1 MNKWYFSEDNNEFVI
16 CTPHTKRPWINY
28 LTNGRYFALT
38 SQTGGGYSFFIDP
51 LHHVITRREQDMI
64 LNDRPGRFIFVQDL
78 EDGAYWNVGG
88 NPSAAKLDQFICR
101 HGFGYTIIDSSYRKI
116 RSTQEMFVL
125 QNADAEVW
133 FLRFQ
138 NKGAKQR
145 NLRIF
150 AYVEWLLGN
159 STGDPIARTF
169 DCFFKNVH
177 IDNGVIVGRKLKW
190 SLTGQRENRPW
201 EFETFA
207 TSTRPADRVWLD
219 RHEFIGLYREISR
232 PIAVEN
238 SLLKPKYP
246 SEVLGVDVIGTQ
258 EWLLELAPGEVQEWE
273 VLVGIGR
280 AGETVDLSLSLAD
293 SEKLRTF
300 RETVKDHWRERVNT
314 VRVDTP
320 DTEFNEL
327 YNGWIPYQV
336 IIKSYISSAPSYYHA
351 SDGSPGFRDAM
362 QDAFGLCMLEPQR
375 ARELILRV
383 ASFQYMDGTASH
395 RAPYVPLSLER
406 SEKSDLPLWI
416 SLAVLQY
423 IRETGDNSIILEDV
437 PYVDGPGASLFEH
450 IRAGLERSMKD
461 IGRHGLPLIHYGDWN
476 DALDGLGGKGLGES
490 VFLGQFLAFAL
501 KNSSI
506 LARLIGQSD
515 LSQSWLKKSEELI
528 KIINDCCW
536 DGDRF
541 VRAFHDDGTIIGCRE
556 NKEGRLYLNPQVWAV
571 IADLA
576 PRDRLEIC
584 MNTVKRELNTP
595 FGIRC
600 LAPPYSGYDP
610 HVGLISCFPP
620 GVKENGAVFSHAMA
634 FCIVA
639 ELMLKRAKE
648 AWDILCKANPVV
660 RSKEYPEYS
669 IEPYVYSQFVAGPE
683 TNLNGQGFHHWLTST
698 CSWMQYAVINWM
710 LGARA
715 DLDGLIIDPC
725 IPPHWDGYKFTRIF
739 RGSTVNIKVENP
751 NKRGY
756 GLKELY
762 VDGQS
767 VSDNKIPIG
776 KKEHLKIKVVLG

>member
-1 MNKWYFSEDNNEFVI
+1 MNKWYFSTDNNEFVI

-28 LTNGRYFALT
+28 LTNGHYFALT
-38 SQTGGGYSFFIDP
+38 SQTGGGFSFFIDP
-51 LHHVITRREQDMI
+51 LHHVITRREQDML

-88 NPSAAKLDQFICR
+88 NPSATTLDQFICR
-101 HGFGYTIIDSSYRKI
+101 HGFGYTIIDSLYRKI
-116 RSTQEMFVL
+116 RSIQEMLVL

-138 NKGAKQR
+138 NTGAKPR
-145 NLRIF
+145 HLRVF

-169 DCFFKNVH
+169 DCFFKNVR

-190 SLTGQRENRPW
+190 SLAGQRENRPW
-201 EFETFA
+201 EFEAFA
-207 TSTRPADRVWLD
+207 TSTRPADRVWLE

-238 SLLKPKYP
+238 RLLKPKYP
-246 SEVLGVDVIGTQ
+246 SEVLAVDVIGTQ
-258 EWLLELAPGEVQEWE
+258 EWVLELAPGEVQEWE
-273 VLVGIGR
+273 VLVGIGH

-293 SEKLRTF
+293 SEKLQTF
-300 RETVKDHWRERVNT
+300 RETVKDHWRERVGT
-314 VRVDTP
+314 IRVDTP
-320 DTEFNEL
+320 DTGFNQL
-327 YNGWIPYQV
+327 NNGWTPYQV
-336 IIKSYISSAPSYYHA
+336 IIKSYLSSAPSYYHA

-383 ASFQYMDGTASH
+383 TSFQYRDGTASH
-395 RAPYVPLSLER
+395 RAPHVPLSLQR

-423 IRETGDNSIILEDV
+423 IRETGDTSIILEDV

-450 IRAGLERSMKD
+450 IHAGLERSMED
-461 IGRHGLPLIHYGDWN
+461 TGSHGLPLIHYGDWN
-476 DALDGLGGKGLGES
+476 DALDGLGGKGRGES

-515 LSQSWLKKSEELI
+515 LSQSWLQKSEELI

-536 DGDRF
+536 NGDRF

-620 GVKENGAVFSHAMA
+620 GVKENGAIFSHAMA

-648 AWDILCKANPVV
+648 AWDILCKANPVL

-683 TNLNGQGFHHWLTST
+683 TNLSGQGFHHWLTST

-739 RGSTVNIKVENP
+739 RGNTVNIKVENP
-751 NKRGY
+751 YKRGY

-767 VSDNKIPIG
+767 VSGNKIPIC
-776 KKEHLKIKVVLG
+776 KKEHVEIQVVLG